1 MIRRRLRL
9 RQRGGLQLHVD
20 VFHGHGLRRGLRRGL
35 RSGLRL
41 RLGRRLWRLS
51 LRLGRW
57 EPLLHVFSR
66 ILLGP
71 LELHL
76 PLPLL
81 ERAFPCLELIVLLC
95 RRPFLLLPA
104 QSAQAYVSENSDTDL
119 QRHC

>member
-20 VFHGHGLRRGLRRGL
+20 VFHGH
-35 RSGLRL
+35 GLRL

-81 ERAFPCLELIVLLC
+81 ECAFPCLELIVLLC

-104 QSAQAYVSENSDTDL
+104 VHSAQLAQTQS
-119 QRHC
+119 Q